1 MVSEDELV
9 CVLSIVIIQREKN
22 TKKEKTQGMVS
33 KGLVAFLGLSITVIN
48 TFKGLVLLVGDS
60 GKTKAFLK
68 YLASLL
74 FEFHVT

>member
-60 GKTKAFLK
+60 GKTKAFRK